1 MTHPSLPLFV
11 GIDVAKAHL
20 DVFISGDVRSTTF
33 DNDDDGVAEL
43 ARSLA
48 ARAPTLIVME
58 ATGGYQ
64 RRLLA
69 ELLDRG
75 LPAVAVNP
83 RQVRDFARAM
93 GTLEKTDA
101 VDARL
106 LSLLAERIRPEVR
119 AQPDAHARRFEET
132 LGRRRQLVEMMV
144 SEQNRL
150 QQAQTK
156 GVRQD
161 IQAHLTWLKKRLKEV
176 DRDLDH
182 QVDRC
187 PAWDA
192 RVDLLQA
199 QKGVGRVTALTLAA
213 ELPEL
218 GRLNRREIAKLV
230 GVAPLANDSGTKRG
244 KRSVWGGRASAR
256 AVLYMA
262 TLAATRF
269 NAAIAAFYKRLV
281 DAGKPKKVALV
292 ACMRKLLTILNAI
305 MREHLRPAPEGEITT
320 A

>member
-1 MTHPSLPLFV
+1 MTHPSIPLFV

-20 DVFISGDVRSTTF
+20 DVFISGDARSTTF
-33 DNDDDGVAEL
+33 DNDDDGIAKL

-48 ARAPTLIVME
+48 SRAPTLIVME

-106 LSLLAERIRPEVR
+106 LMLFAERIKPEVR
-119 AQPDAHARRFEET
+119 AQPDAQARRFEEV
-132 LGRRRQLVEMMV
+132 LVRRRQLVEMRV
-144 SEQNRL
+144 SEKNRL

-176 DRDLDH
+176 DGDLDR

-192 RVDLLQA
+192 RVDLLQS
-199 QKGVGRVTALTLAA
+199 QKGIGRVTALTLAA

-256 AVLYMA
+256 TALYMA
-262 TLAATRF
+262 TLAAARF
-269 NAAIAAFYKRLV
+269 NTTIAAFYKRLV
-281 DAGKPKKVALV
+281 DAGKPKKVAMI

-305 MREHLRPAPEGEITT
+305 MREHLRRAEGEEIVAT
-320 A
+320 

>member
-1 MTHPSLPLFV
+1 MTHPSIPLLV

-20 DVFISGDVRSTTF
+20 DVFISGDERSTRVA
-33 DNDDDGVAEL
+33 NDDAAIDAL

-106 LSLLAERIRPEVR
+106 LMLFAERIKPEVR
-119 AQPDAHARRFEET
+119 AQPDAQARRFEEV
-132 LGRRRQLVEMMV
+132 LVRRRQLVEMMV
-144 SEQNRL
+144 SEKNRL

-176 DRDLDH
+176 DGDLDR

-192 RVDLLQA
+192 RVDLLQS
-199 QKGVGRVTALTLAA
+199 QKGIGRVTALTLAA

-256 AVLYMA
+256 TVLYMA

-269 NAAIAAFYKRLV
+269 NATIAAFYKRLV
-281 DAGKPKKVALV
+281 DAGKPKKVALI

-305 MREHLRPAPEGEITT
+305 MREHLRRTEGEEIVAT
-320 A
+320 